1 MATEQYDGYSP
12 QVADDWPSTDMS
24 QLQHGPV
31 SNPAVADPAGDDLA
45 YKPNTRGNSFNNPP
59 PNGWLYPHKK
69 GIGTGSNLEPFKAE
83 IEARTQRGENCKA
96 IAAAL
101 NAMGVQTSDR
111 AVSRVRIRWGM
122 RKRAQRKVKTPP
134 PDADTARLSAKSK
147 VQAMR
152 KAELIRMTKEG
163 MSPEEIYQSLTSRGM
178 ELKKGV
184 ATVLRLQSAWGVARD
199 EKRWLGNFRH
209 QCHKKAKAQQ
219 EDAFTDIAK
228 ELGVQDIKGWAQEK
242 MKEQAARQARHELAL
257 KLMGEHAP
265 TNPERRKLQKPRR
278 ANGPFVQQAQAN
290 DDEGGSDI
298 GSSEDEL
305 ESGSDFPGPVTD
317 LRFGLVESARQA
329 DQIPGSDGPLPSP
342 HDLHNGEQPV
352 SYAAASTTNNSSGVG
367 VGVEAGEYHDYPP
380 LHDQPDDTM
389 YGSEDDQ
396 HGMASV
402 ASRVSSHMVDPM
414 AQSTSGPHLPM
425 VQNPPSSNE
434 MMASAPPY
442 PNPLGSSVSSQPPE
456 ARSTQTAPTTTVAMV
471 PGYGEKHPTQVDASI
486 TSASKPTASV
496 TSGLVLPPEEAEAN
510 KSTLSTLDHY
520 NDAARVYK
528 ELLEARN
535 NNKPLPGSLTGMP
548 PSAKEVD
555 SAKRKLKE
563 ATQAMMLAL
572 D

>member
-1 MATEQYDGYSP
+1 MAAEQYDGYSP
-12 QVADDWPSTDMS
+12 QVADDWPSKGMS
-24 QLQHGPV
+24 QLQHDAT
-31 SNPAVADPAGDDLA
+31 SSPAIPDAASDDLA

-59 PNGWLYPHKK
+59 PSGWLYPHKK

-111 AVSRVRIRWGM
+111 AVSR
-122 RKRAQRKVKTPP
+122 AQRKVKTPP
-134 PDADTARLSAKSK
+134 PDADAVRLSAKSK

-152 KAELIRMTKEG
+152 KAELIRMTREG

-219 EDAFTDIAK
+219 VDAFTDIAK
-228 ELGVQDIKGWAQEK
+228 ELGVQDVKGWAQEK

-278 ANGPFVQQAQAN
+278 ANGPSSDKPQA
-290 DDEGGSDI
+290 DDAAGESDG
-298 GSSEDEL
+298 GSSEDEAD
-305 ESGSDFPGPVTD
+305 SGSDFPGPVTD
-317 LRFGLVESARQA
+317 LRFGLIDSTRQG
-329 DQIPGSDGPLPSP
+329 DHIHSSDEPLPYP
-342 HDLHNGEQPV
+342 HDGQGGADSER
-352 SYAAASTTNNSSGVG
+352 YAAAAANEPSNVDG
-367 VGVEAGEYHDYPP
+367 GVEAGEYHD
-380 LHDQPDDTM
+380 
-389 YGSEDDQ
+389 
-396 HGMASV
+396 
-402 ASRVSSHMVDPM
+402 
-414 AQSTSGPHLPM
+414 
-425 VQNPPSSNE
+425 
-434 MMASAPPY
+434 
-442 PNPLGSSVSSQPPE
+442 
-456 ARSTQTAPTTTVAMV
+456 
-471 PGYGEKHPTQVDASI
+471 
-486 TSASKPTASV
+486 
-496 TSGLVLPPEEAEAN
+496 
-510 KSTLSTLDHY
+510 TLDQY

-535 NNKPLPGSLTGMP
+535 NNKPLAGSLTGMP

-555 SAKRKLKE
+555 SAKRKLKD

>member
-1 MATEQYDGYSP
+1 M
-12 QVADDWPSTDMS
+12 
-24 QLQHGPV
+24 
-31 SNPAVADPAGDDLA
+31 
-45 YKPNTRGNSFNNPP
+45 
-59 PNGWLYPHKK
+59 
-69 GIGTGSNLEPFKAE
+69 
-83 IEARTQRGENCKA
+83 
-96 IAAAL
+96 
-101 NAMGVQTSDR
+101 
-111 AVSRVRIRWGM
+111 
-122 RKRAQRKVKTPP
+122 
-134 PDADTARLSAKSK
+134 
-147 VQAMR
+147 
-152 KAELIRMTKEG
+152 IRMTREG
-163 MSPEEIYQSLTSRGM
+163 MTPEEIYQSLTSRGM

-228 ELGVQDIKGWAQEK
+228 EMGVQDIKGWAQEK

-278 ANGPFVQQAQAN
+278 ANGPFVKQAQAN
-290 DDEGGSDI
+290 DAEGESDSE
-298 GSSEDEL
+298 SSEDEP

-317 LRFGLVESARQA
+317 LRFGLVDPARQG

-342 HDLHNGEQPV
+342 HGLHNGEQPA
-352 SYAAASTTNNSSGVG
+352 SYAADSTTDDPSAVG
-367 VGVEAGEYHDYPP
+367 GGVEAGGYQEYPP

-402 ASRVSSHMVDPM
+402 TSRVPSHMVDPM
-414 AQSTSGPHLPM
+414 PQSTSGPHLALAQP
-425 VQNPPSSNE
+425 PPSSNE
-434 MMASAPPY
+434 LMASAPPH
-442 PNPLGSSVSSQPPE
+442 PNPLGSSMSSHPAE
-456 ARSTQTAPTTTVAMV
+456 TRSTHKAPTAAVAML
-471 PGYGEKHPTQVDASI
+471 PGYGEKYPTQLNASVA
-486 TSASKPTASV
+486 SASKPTASV
-496 TSGLVLPPEEAEAN
+496 TAGLVLPPEEAEAN

-520 NDAARVYK
+520 NEAARVYK
-528 ELLEARN
+528 DLLEARN

-548 PSAKEVD
+548 PSAKQVD